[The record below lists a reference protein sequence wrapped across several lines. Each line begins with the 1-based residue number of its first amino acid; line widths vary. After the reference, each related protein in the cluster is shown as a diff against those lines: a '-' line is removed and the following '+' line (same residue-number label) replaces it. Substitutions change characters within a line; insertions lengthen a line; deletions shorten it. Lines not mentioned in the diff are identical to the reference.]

1 MKTYIL
7 DASVAVK
14 WFLEEEDQ
22 DDAVRLADQFEGN
35 KIKLVVPDFFF
46 VEMANVFWSKIASN
60 LLRVSEGVAMMDKLM
75 RLGLKRYSDH
85 ELSDVALENAL
96 HFGISAYD
104 ATYVSL
110 AEIYAA
116 PLVTADLD
124 LIKACR
130 RRRFHWIA
138 PLQDLSPSK

>member
-1 MKTYIL
+1 MKTYAV

-22 DDAVRLADQFEGN
+22 DIAVRLADQFEEN
-35 KIKLVVPDFFF
+35 KIRLVVPDFFF
-46 VEMANVFWSKIASN
+46 VEMANVFWSKTAGN
-60 LLRVSEGVAMMDKLM
+60 LLKVSEGIVMMDKLM
-75 RLGLKRYSDH
+75 ELGLKRYSDH

-96 HFGISAYD
+96 HLDISVYD
-104 ATYVSL
+104 AMYVSL
-110 AEIYAA
+110 AEIYTA

-130 RRRFHWIA
+130 RKQFHWIA
-138 PLQDLSPSK
+138 PLQDLSP